1 MIRIQVDEYENLK
14 HELEQLHTDS
24 VQFIQ
29 EYLTDINGILAKNE
43 GFHAD
48 LISAKIDII
57 LEIFRDKILPKLMN
71 TFECTEE
78 EIQIFAESL
87 AEMDESGGTKVQWE
101 E

>member
-1 MIRIQVDEYENLK
+1 MIRIQVDEYENLI
-14 HELEQLHTDS
+14 HELEQLHTNS

-29 EYLTDINGILAKNE
+29 EYLTDINSILAKNE

-48 LISAKIDII
+48 LISEKIDII
-57 LEIFRDKILPKLMN
+57 LEMFRESILPELMD
-71 TFECTEE
+71 TFECTED
-78 EIQIFAESL
+78 EIQIFAEGL